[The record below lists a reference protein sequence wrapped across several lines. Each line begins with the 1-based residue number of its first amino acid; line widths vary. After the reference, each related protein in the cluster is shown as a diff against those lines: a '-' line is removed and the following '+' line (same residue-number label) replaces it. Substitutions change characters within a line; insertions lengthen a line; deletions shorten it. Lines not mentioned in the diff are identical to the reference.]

1 MSNAL
6 HTKDMPSLGV
16 GSSLAYAAGM
26 VPAAY
31 GVQLITNW
39 LMYYYYPGEGEG
51 KMYMALGTYV
61 VIQLIGRVVDS
72 VADPLVGYISDRTRS
87 RWGRRIPYIIF
98 GTPVLAVTMALMW
111 FPLTEE
117 PSMANNIWLA
127 VNLCVFWF
135 AYTVVVAPHLSLLP
149 EIAPGNEE
157 RNRLGGWMAL
167 GEVLGY
173 IIALVGFVILIETF
187 KEGVSFGFIVHTIE
201 KEIFVGWLSFENGF
215 KFVGVLAGVW
225 ILILFWLT
233 WWFIREKPAARSK
246 EVPFNFFQAARETL
260 KNPTYP
266 PFLIMIALVRL
277 LVDVVFVLVPYYTVV
292 TLDLLEGDVAIFQG
306 VMIIGSVFFFPLV
319 IKIAQIKGKKWVF
332 NKGLL
337 SFAIVLPLPVILPFL
352 PIDSAGGLKIAGAI
366 VFATFAPGAAVF
378 LVFSRV
384 VLTDIMDFDEKVTG
398 YRREAMYNGI
408 EGLITKLAAGMA
420 PVIVA
425 LNFFLFSESEG
436 EGILTA
442 FVMNALIGL
451 IAYLVF
457 KSYPIEK

>member
-1 MSNAL
+1 LSESRL
-6 HTKDMPSLGV
+6 REDTRLGT
-16 GSSLAYAAGM
+16 GRSLAYAAGM

-39 LMYYYYPGEGEG
+39 LMYYYYPGEGKG

-61 VIQLIGRVVDS
+61 VIQLMGRVVDS

-111 FPLTEE
+111 FPLTEG

-127 VNLCVFWF
+127 VNLSVFWF

-149 EIAPGNEE
+149 EIAPQNDE

-167 GEVLGY
+167 GEVLGF
-173 IIALVGFVILIETF
+173 IIALVGFAILIDTF
-187 KEGVSFGFIVHTIE
+187 KEGFSAGPISF
-201 KEIFVGWLSFENGF
+201 SNGF
-215 KFVGVLAGVW
+215 KFVGVIAGIF
-225 ILILFWLT
+225 ILVLFWLT
-233 WWFIREKPAARSK
+233 WWFIREKPATKTK
-246 EVPFNFFQAARETL
+246 EVPFNFFQAAKETL

-277 LVDVVFVLVPYYTVV
+277 LVDVVFVLVPYYTVA
-292 TLDLLEGDVAIFQG
+292 TLGLGEGDVAIFQG
-306 VMIIGSVFFFPLV
+306 VMIIGSVFFFPVV
-319 IKIAQIKGKKWVF
+319 IKLANIKGKKWVF

-337 SFAIVLPLPVILPFL
+337 SFAIALPLPVILPFL
-352 PIDSAGGLKIAGAI
+352 PLSSELGLKVAGGI

-384 VLTDIMDFDEKVTG
+384 VLTDVMDFDEKLTG

-408 EGLITKLAAGMA
+408 EGLVTKLAAGMA

-425 LNFFLFSESEG
+425 LNFFLFSEG

>member
-1 MSNAL
+1 MSESRL
-6 HTKDMPSLGV
+6 QEDMPRLGV
-16 GSSLAYAAGM
+16 GRSLAYAAGM

-39 LMYYYYPGEGEG
+39 LMYYYYPGEGKG

-111 FPLTEE
+111 FPLTEG

-127 VNLCVFWF
+127 VNLSVFWF

-149 EIAPGNEE
+149 EIAPENEE

-173 IIALVGFVILIETF
+173 IIALVGFAILIETF
-187 KEGVSFGFIVHTIE
+187 KEGVSFGPI
-201 KEIFVGWLSFENGF
+201 SFSNGF
-215 KFVGVLAGVW
+215 KFVGVIAGVW

-233 WWFIREKPAARSK
+233 WWFIKEKPAARSK

-277 LVDVVFVLVPYYTVV
+277 LVDVVFVLVPYYTVA
-292 TLDLLEGDVAIFQG
+292 TLELVEGDVAIFQG
-306 VMIIGSVFFFPLV
+306 CMIIGSVFFFPVV
-319 IKIAQIKGKKWVF
+319 IKLANIKGKKWVF

-366 VFATFAPGAAVF
+366 VFASFAPGAAVF

-425 LNFFLFSESEG
+425 LNFFLFSEG
-436 EGILTA
+436 KGILTA

-451 IAYLVF
+451 IGYLVF